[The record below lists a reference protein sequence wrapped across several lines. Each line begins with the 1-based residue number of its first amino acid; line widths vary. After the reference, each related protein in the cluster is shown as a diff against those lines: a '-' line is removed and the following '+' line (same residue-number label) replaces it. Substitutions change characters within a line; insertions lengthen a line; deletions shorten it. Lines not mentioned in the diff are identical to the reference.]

1 MELTNEQVMIIAK
14 EMSKSVKEAILEIYE
29 KDVDYYTDRPIFAAI
44 ESAVKEVFK
53 IDFEDARR
61 CRSNL
66 TFDAISN
73 GVEEILGGNLV
84 DNRDTV
90 ARAIKDGTYKAI
102 SEKED

>member
-14 EMSKSVKEAILEIYE
+14 EMGDAVEKAIVNIYNSDCSYGE
-29 KDVDYYTDRPIFAAI
+29 SLIYNAI
-44 ESAVKEVFK
+44 KSAVKEALEV
-53 IDFEDARR
+53 DFEDARR

-73 GVEEILGGNLV
+73 GVQEIIGGNLV

-102 SEKED
+102 SQKED